1 MGAFDNQPNL
11 QCLYLFPPPLAC
23 SEQASKRRQAAAVQS
38 NLDRANRDPRN
49 PSQAIVYLYSEA
61 GWCVWRRLCP
71 QSLAL
76 AHEGLAPS
84 LAPAIAYTA
93 PHAALANFG
102 RARRCTACK
111 SLLFYIAWP
120 TVRCMIVAPVSLLP
134 MIVVP
139 VSILLSGR
147 LIDSLVVYP
156 EHHFL
161 DAVDQGLDGA

>member
-1 MGAFDNQPNL
+1 MTKYKSQTISKRGGRVGAFDNQPKL
-11 QCLYLFPPPLAC
+11 AVPLPVSPPLAC

-93 PHAALANFG
+93 PHAAWANFG

-111 SLLFYIAWP
+111 SHTFLYRIAN
-120 TVRCMIVAPVSLLP
+120 CSLYDRSSCE
-134 MIVVP
+134 
-139 VSILLSGR
+139 SIAYGR
-147 LIDSLVVYP
+147 STGIYP
-156 EHHFL
+156 FIW
-161 DAVDQGLDGA
+161 

>member
-1 MGAFDNQPNL
+1 MLRIIAVSLSIAMELLITNPNL
-11 QCLYLFPPPLAC
+11 QCLLPVSPPLAS

-38 NLDRANRDPRN
+38 HLDRANRDPRN

-71 QSLAL
+71 QSLYAR
-76 AHEGLAPS
+76 ARGFPMP

-111 SLLFYIAWP
+111 QVSTFLYRIANCSLYD
-120 TVRCMIVAPVSLLP
+120 RSSC
-134 MIVVP
+134 
-139 VSILLSGR
+139 VSIADDRSPG
-147 LIDSLVVYP
+147 IYT
-156 EHHFL
+156 FIW
-161 DAVDQGLDGA
+161 